1 MWACG
6 VILLSM
12 LSGKANFF
20 NAPDDISSLAQL
32 VVLFGKE
39 AMCKAAESM
48 GKRLIVDLA
57 VGGRTSSIK
66 VSITSSAYVLSFSH
80 CTMI

>member
-1 MWACG
+1 
-6 VILLSM
+6 M

-20 NAPDDISSLAQL
+20 SAPDDISSLAQL

-57 VGGRTSSIK
+57 VGGRTSSLK
-66 VSITSSAYVLSFSH
+66 VCKANIFGICVNRTEQ
-80 CTMI
+80 